1 MNEDKIVNAL
11 MELSEMTAVSGGEEA
26 AVTAVARYLRP
37 YVTDIK
43 RDRFGN
49 LLAFKPAENATGKTE
64 LTIALVAHADEIGAM
79 VTKIEPE
86 GFLRFTPIGGLD
98 PRTLPGQAVTV
109 HGKNKFPGVIGA
121 APPHLLTEKERGETT
136 PMEKLF
142 VDIGLD
148 QDQAVDEVKV
158 GDLISL
164 EQHPVVLKNGKMMTG
179 KSLDNRAGI
188 SVLIACAAG
197 LSRIC
202 HSVDVV
208 FVASLQEEV
217 GLRGAVTAAYG
228 LNPDLAV
235 AIDATH
241 GDAPELEEGRFF
253 KLGEG
258 PVIAIGPNLH
268 PALVDRLEKTADK
281 HFLSVQREPIP
292 GHSGT
297 DAWAFQVAR
306 EGIPTALLSIP
317 LRYMHTSVEM
327 INLDD
332 LFNCVK
338 LLGYFIGGLNRT
350 FLEDM
355 KKC

>member
-1 MNEDKIVNAL
+1 MNEDKIINAL
-11 MELSEMTAVSGGEEA
+11 LELSEMAAVSGGEEA
-26 AVTAVARYLRP
+26 AVAAAARYLKT
-37 YVTDIK
+37 YVSDIK
-43 RDRFGN
+43 RDCFGN
-49 LLAFKPAENATGKTE
+49 LLAFKPGENATGRPA

-79 VTKIEPE
+79 VTKIEPG

-98 PRTLPGQAVTV
+98 PRTLPGQPVTV
-109 HGKNKFPGVIGA
+109 HGKKKFPGVIGA
-121 APPHLLTEKERGETT
+121 APPHLLTKKERGETT

-142 VDIGLD
+142 IDIGMD
-148 QDQAVDEVKV
+148 QEQAADKVKV
-158 GDLISL
+158 GDIISL
-164 EQHPVVLKNGKMMTG
+164 EQHPVALKNGKMMTG

-188 SVLIACAAG
+188 AVLIACAAG
-197 LSRIC
+197 LSRLY

-208 FVASLQEEV
+208 FIASLQEEV
-217 GLRGAVTAAYG
+217 GLRGAITAAYG

-235 AIDATH
+235 AIDVTH

-253 KLGEG
+253 KLGKG
-258 PVIAIGPNLH
+258 PVVAKGPNLH
-268 PALVDRLEKTADK
+268 PALVDRLEKTAGK
-281 HFLSVQREPIP
+281 YFLPVQREPIP
-292 GHSGT
+292 DHSGT

-317 LRYMHTSVEM
+317 LRYMHTAVEM

-338 LLGYFIGGLNRT
+338 VLGYFIGGLNRT